1 MAGGKETPRQKM
13 IGMMYLVLTALL
25 ALQVQSAVILKFK
38 FIDDSLLNVN
48 DKTSMSADGTI
59 KGIQAAVIK
68 NQNQSKDKA
77 VLAESEEIRQKTKE
91 TIAYLRE
98 VRDKLVVAGGN
109 PKGATEYKDINAEDI
124 VATTMIGSGDKKNG
138 LGYPLKTKL
147 NEFSSYI
154 QKFVPGT
161 TVSALALDG
170 KEDVRVTGAKDEH
183 TKEQRSKDFAQL
195 NFESTPLAAALATLS
210 QKETEVLKL
219 EADALSAQAQ
229 KVGAKT
235 IVFDKIGAFA
245 SAESN
250 TVAAGTKYKAELFL
264 TASASSI
271 SPKMTLNGSPL
282 AVGPDGH
289 GKVEF
294 TARPGS
300 FDASGNAKANWT
312 GTIRFNQNGR
322 DTTFKVLVPYTIT
335 KPVMQIQSA
344 SVQALY
350 FKCGNKLTVNVP
362 ALGAQYKPGF
372 SASGASVITGSK
384 LGDVTLVPNSKE
396 VTLSVSSGGNAIGS
410 QTFQVRPIPKPT
422 IEAYAGSRQVNEK
435 QGTPGTALRTL
446 NLRAIPDAGFA
457 TFLPDDAKFRVSRY
471 EVTLVRG
478 RRPAIPTKPVNGPT
492 ADLSDV
498 VNAYREGDRL
508 YIEVKEV
515 QRQNF
520 QGNVEPVNVSKQF
533 NIPLL

>member
-1 MAGGKETPRQKM
+1 MAGANETPRQKM

-25 ALQVQSAVILKFK
+25 ALQVNSAILLKFK
-38 FIDDSLLNVN
+38 FIDDSLVGVN
-48 DKTSMSADGTI
+48 DKTSAAADGTV
-59 KGIQAAVIK
+59 KGIEAAVVK
-68 NQNQSKDKA
+68 NQNQARDKA
-77 VLAESEEIRQKTKE
+77 VLAQSEEIRTKTKE
-91 TIAYLRE
+91 TVTYLRDL
-98 VRDKLVVAGGN
+98 RDKLLAASAN
-109 PKGATEYKDINAEDI
+109 AKGATEYKDMNAEDK
-124 VATTMIGSGDKKNG
+124 VAITMIGGKKNG
-138 LGYPLKTKL
+138 LAYPMKAKL
-147 NEFSSYI
+147 NDYASYI
-154 QKFVPGT
+154 KAFVPT
-161 TVSALALDG
+161 ARPLAMDG
-170 KEDVRVTGAKDEH
+170 SEDPLVKTMP
-183 TKEQRSKDFAQL
+183 EQRNKDFAEL
-195 NFESTPLAAALATLS
+195 NFENTPLVAALAVLS
-210 QKETEVLKL
+210 QKETEVLKY

-250 TVAAGTKYKAELFL
+250 TVAAGTKYNAELFL
-264 TASASSI
+264 TAAASSI
-271 SPKMTLNGSPL
+271 HPSMTLNGGSL

-289 GKVEF
+289 GKVSF
-294 TARPGS
+294 VARPGS
-300 FDASGNAKANWT
+300 FDASGNAKASWT
-312 GTIRFNQNGR
+312 GSIRFNQNGR

-372 SASGASVITGSK
+372 SASGASVIQGSK

-410 QTFQVRPIPKPT
+410 QVFQVRPIPKPE
-422 IEAYAGSRQVNEK
+422 IKCFVGGREANEK
-435 QGTPGTALRTL
+435 QGTPGTAVRSMT
-446 NLRAIPDAGFA
+446 LRAIPDAGFQ
-457 TFLPDDAKFRVSRY
+457 TFLPEDARFRVSSY

-478 RRPAIPTKPVNGPT
+478 KRPALPPKSVSGPD
-492 ADLSDV
+492 ANLSDV

-508 YIEVKEV
+508 YIEVKGV
-515 QRQNF
+515 QRMNF
-520 QGNVEPVNVSKQF
+520 QNNVESVNVSRTF

>member
-25 ALQVQSAVILKFK
+25 ALQVNSAILLKFK
-38 FIDDSLLNVN
+38 FIDDSLLGVN
-48 DKTSMSADGTI
+48 DKTSAAADGTV

-68 NQNQSKDKA
+68 NQNTARDKA
-77 VLAESEEIRQKTKE
+77 VLAESEEIRTKTKE
-91 TIAYLRE
+91 MTAYLRGLRE
-98 VRDKLVVAGGN
+98 KLL
-109 PKGATEYKDINAEDI
+109 KATENTGPEMTNLSGEDK
-124 VATTMIGSGDKKNG
+124 VAMTMLGGKNNG
-138 LGYPLKTKL
+138 LAYTELKPKL
-147 NEFSSYI
+147 NEYSTFI
-154 QKFVPGT
+154 KKFVP
-161 TVSALALDG
+161 SATPLALDG
-170 KEDVRVTGAKDEH
+170 KEDTRVTEKSQ
-183 TKEQRSKDFAQL
+183 KNKNFAEI
-195 NFESTPLAAALATLS
+195 NFENTPVVAALATIS
-210 QKETEVLKL
+210 QKETEVLKY
-219 EADALSAQAQ
+219 EAEALSAQAQ
-229 KVGAKT
+229 RVGAQT

-264 TASASSI
+264 TAAASSI
-271 SPKMTLNGSPL
+271 HPSMTLNGGSLP
-282 AVGPDGH
+282 VGPDGH

-294 TARPGS
+294 TARPGN
-300 FDASGNAKANWT
+300 FDASGNAKASWT

-322 DTTFKVLVPYTIT
+322 DTTFKVMVPYTIT

-362 ALGAQYKPGF
+362 ALGAQYKPSF
-372 SASGASVITGSK
+372 SASGATAITGSK
-384 LGDVTLVPNSKE
+384 VGDVTLVPTSRE
-396 VTLSVSSGGNAIGS
+396 VTLNVSSSGNAIGS

-422 IEAYAGSRQVNEK
+422 IECWVGGRQANEK
-435 QGTPGTALRTL
+435 QGTPGTAVRSM
-446 NLRAIPDAGFA
+446 NLRAIPDAGFQ
-457 TFLPDDAKFRVSRY
+457 TFLPDDARFRVSRY

-478 RRPAIPTKPVNGPT
+478 RRPALQTKTVNGPQ

-508 YIEVKEV
+508 YIEVKDV

-520 QGNVEPVNVSKQF
+520 RGEVEPVSVSKQF

>member
-25 ALQVQSAVILKFK
+25 ALQVNSAILLKFK
-38 FIDDSLLNVN
+38 FIDDSLLSVN
-48 DKTSMSADGTI
+48 DKTSLAADGTV
-59 KGIQAAVIK
+59 KGIQAAVVK
-68 NQNQSKDKA
+68 NQNQARDQA
-77 VLAESEEIRQKTKE
+77 VLKQSEEIRQKTKD
-91 TIAYLRE
+91 IVAYLRD
-98 VRDKLVVAGGN
+98 VREQLLK
-109 PKGATEYKDINAEDI
+109 ATENTGPEIKNMSGEDK
-124 VATTMIGSGDKKNG
+124 VAITMLGGKRNG
-138 LGYPLKTKL
+138 IAYTSLKPKL
-147 NEFSSYI
+147 NEYA
-154 QKFVPGT
+154 QYMKQFVPDAT
-161 TVSALALDG
+161 PLALDG
-170 KEDVRVTGAKDEH
+170 KEDKRVTKDQSD
-183 TKEQRSKDFAQL
+183 KNFAEL
-195 NFESTPLAAALATLS
+195 NFENTPVVAALATIS
-210 QKETEVLKL
+210 QKETEIL
-219 EADALSAQAQ
+219 ELESAALQKQAE

-264 TASASSI
+264 TASASSL
-271 SPKMTLNGSPL
+271 SPRMTLNGSPIS
-282 AVGPDGH
+282 VGPDGH
-289 GKVEF
+289 GKIEF
-294 TARPGS
+294 TARPGN
-300 FDASGNAKANWT
+300 FDKDGNAKGSWT

-322 DTTFKVLVPYTIT
+322 DTTFTKKVEYTIT

-350 FKCGNKLTVNVP
+350 FKCGNKLTVSVP

-372 SASGASVITGSK
+372 SASGASVMSGEK
-384 LGDVTLVPNSKE
+384 VGDVTLVPNSKE

-422 IEAYAGSRQVNEK
+422 IEAFAGGRPVNDK
-435 QGTPGTALRTL
+435 QGTPGTAVRSFSLK
-446 NLRAIPDAGFA
+446 AIPDAGFA
-457 TFLPDDAKFRVSRY
+457 TFLPDDARFRVSRY

-478 RRPAIPTKPVNGPT
+478 KRPAIPTKTVSGPQ

-508 YIEVKEV
+508 YVEVKDV

-520 QGNVEPVNVSKQF
+520 QGNIEPVNVSRTF

>member
-25 ALQVQSAVILKFK
+25 ALQVNSAILLKFK
-38 FIDDSLLNVN
+38 FIDDSLLGVN
-48 DKTSMSADGTI
+48 DKTSVAADGTI
-59 KGIQAAVIK
+59 KGIQAAVLK
-68 NQNQSKDKA
+68 NQNQARDKT
-77 VLAESEEIRQKTKE
+77 VLQESEEIRSKTKE
-91 TIAYLRE
+91 MTAYLRGLRE
-98 VRDKLVVAGGN
+98 KLL
-109 PKGATEYKDINAEDI
+109 KATENTGPEMTNLSGEDK
-124 VATTMIGSGDKKNG
+124 VAITMLGGKNNG
-138 LGYPLKTKL
+138 LAYTELKPKL
-147 NEFSSYI
+147 NDYSTFIKKY
-154 QKFVPGT
+154 VP
-161 TVSALALDG
+161 SASPLALDG
-170 KEDVRVTGAKDEH
+170 KEDTRVTEKSQK
-183 TKEQRSKDFAQL
+183 TKNFAEL
-195 NFESTPLAAALATLS
+195 NFENTPVVAALATIS
-210 QKETEVLKL
+210 QKETEVLKY
-219 EADALSAQAQ
+219 EAEALSAQAQ

-271 SPKMTLNGSPL
+271 SPRMTLNGSSLPVS
-282 AVGPDGH
+282 ADGK

-294 TARPGS
+294 TARPGG
-300 FDASGNAKANWT
+300 FDASGNAKSSWT

-322 DTTFKVLVPYTIT
+322 DTTFTVKVPYTIT

-350 FKCGNKLTVNVP
+350 FKCGNKLNVSVP

-372 SASGASVITGSK
+372 SASGASVLPGAK
-384 LGDVTLVPNSKE
+384 LGDVTLIPNSKE
-396 VTLSVSSGGNAIGS
+396 VTLNVSSGGNAIGS

-422 IEAYAGSRQVNEK
+422 IECFVGGRPVNEK
-435 QGTPGTALRTL
+435 QGTPGTAVRSM

-457 TFLPDDAKFRVSRY
+457 TFLPDDARYRVSRY

-478 RRPAIPTKPVNGPT
+478 RRPALQTKTISGPT

-498 VNAYREGDRL
+498 VNAYREGDRI
-508 YIEVKEV
+508 YVEVKEV

-520 QGNVEPVNVSKQF
+520 QGTVETVNISKQF

>member
-25 ALQVQSAVILKFK
+25 ALQVNSAILLKFK
-38 FIDDSLLNVN
+38 FIDDSLLGVN
-48 DKTSMSADGTI
+48 DKTSVAADGTI
-59 KGIQAAVIK
+59 KGIQDAVVK
-68 NQNQSKDKA
+68 NQNQARDKTI
-77 VLAESEEIRQKTKE
+77 LQESEEIRTKTKE
-91 TIAYLRE
+91 LTAYLRGLRE
-98 VRDKLVVAGGN
+98 KLL
-109 PKGATEYKDINAEDI
+109 KATENTGPEMTNLSGEDK
-124 VATTMIGSGDKKNG
+124 VAITMLGGKNNG
-138 LGYPLKTKL
+138 LAYTELKPKL
-147 NEFSSYI
+147 NDYSTFIKKY
-154 QKFVPGT
+154 VP
-161 TVSALALDG
+161 SASPLALDG
-170 KEDVRVTGAKDEH
+170 KEDTRVTEKSQK
-183 TKEQRSKDFAQL
+183 TKNFAEL
-195 NFESTPLAAALATLS
+195 NFENTPVVAALATIS
-210 QKETEVLKL
+210 QKETEVLKY
-219 EADALSAQAQ
+219 EAEALSAQAQ

-271 SPKMTLNGSPL
+271 SPRMTLNGSSLPVS
-282 AVGPDGH
+282 ADGK

-294 TARPGS
+294 TARPGG
-300 FDASGNAKANWT
+300 FDASGNAKSSWT

-322 DTTFKVLVPYTIT
+322 DTTFTVKVPYTIT

-350 FKCGNKLTVNVP
+350 FKCGNKLNVSVP

-372 SASGASVITGSK
+372 SASGASVLPGAK
-384 LGDVTLVPNSKE
+384 LGDVTLIPNSKE
-396 VTLSVSSGGNAIGS
+396 VTLNVSSGGNAIGS

-422 IEAYAGSRQVNEK
+422 IECFVGGRPVNEK
-435 QGTPGTALRTL
+435 QGTPGTAVRSM

-457 TFLPDDAKFRVSRY
+457 TFLPDDARYRVSRY

-478 RRPAIPTKPVNGPT
+478 RRPALQTKTISGPT

-498 VNAYREGDRL
+498 VNAYREGDRI
-508 YIEVKEV
+508 YVEVKEV

-520 QGNVEPVNVSKQF
+520 QGNVETVNISKQF